1 MKKVILIVLLT
12 LFVLLMGFF
21 PMPAP
26 AESSQEE
33 KNIDVVKKIL
43 EVINTKE
50 DELLYDLMDEPRA
63 EQAVKN
69 VGYLWRKFAEVKAE
83 IHDIFASGDNVAV
96 RWTLNGKK
104 DRHLQEDWQVDYIFI
119 FRLDNGK
126 VVGVWA
132 GDNYWQV
139 LMKHGFTIKPPAPKT
154 FEARLRA
161 TMGDMHTIGRAL
173 KHYIEDYNQA
183 PQTDSIKELSKILQP
198 FYIKTLPLT
207 DAWENEL
214 LYKVDPKNPKNY
226 WIGSPG
232 SDGKFEGFDQEGTWK
247 FEEGEKG
254 QDIILT
260 NGDFTY
266 MPNLEEKKKK

>member
-1 MKKVILIVLLT
+1 M
-12 LFVLLMGFF
+12 
-21 PMPAP
+21 
-26 AESSQEE
+26 
-33 KNIDVVKKIL
+33 
-43 EVINTKE
+43 
-50 DELLYDLMDEPRA
+50 LLYDLMDEARA
-63 EQAVKN
+63 KAV
-69 VGYLWRKFAEVKAE
+69 VEYMAASWWRKFAEVKVE
-83 IHDIFASGDNVAV
+83 IHDIFASGNKVAV
-96 RWTLNGKK
+96 GWTLNSKK
-104 DRHLQEDWQVDYIFI
+104 DRHLGGDWQVDYIFT

-126 VVGVWA
+126 VVGMWA

-161 TMGDMHTIGRAL
+161 TMGDMHTIGRAI
-173 KHYIEDYNQA
+173 KSYMEDLGHA
-183 PQTDSIKELSKILQP
+183 PKAASIKELKRILQP
-198 FYIKTLPLT
+198 FYIKTLPLA

-214 LYKVDPKNPKNY
+214 LYKVDPGEPGKY

-254 QDIILT
+254 QDIVLA

>member
-12 LFVLLMGFF
+12 LFVLLMGFS
-21 PMPAP
+21 PMPA
-26 AESSQEE
+26 AAGSSQEE
-33 KNIDVVKKIL
+33 KNIEVVKKIL
-43 EVINTKE
+43 EVIETKE
-50 DELLYDLMDEPRA
+50 HMLLYDLMDEPRA
-63 EQAVKN
+63 KQAVKN
-69 VGYLWRKFAEVKAE
+69 LGYWWRKYAEVKAE
-83 IHDIFASGDNVAV
+83 IHDIFASGNNVAV

-104 DRHLQEDWQVDYIFI
+104 DRHLEEDWQVDYIFI
-119 FRLDNGK
+119 FRLDNEK

-132 GDNYWQV
+132 GDNYWQE
-139 LMKHGFTIKPPAPKT
+139 LMKHGFTIKSPPPKT
-154 FEARLRA
+154 FEGRLRA
-161 TMGDMHTIGRAL
+161 TMGDMHTIGRAIKSYMQDL
-173 KHYIEDYNQA
+173 GHA
-183 PQTDSIKELSKILQP
+183 PKAASIKELKRIIQP

-226 WIGSPG
+226 WIGSSG

-254 QDIILT
+254 QDIVLA

-266 MPNLEEKKKK
+266 MPNLKEKKEK